1 MDVFQ
6 EPIKSG
12 ENGQAFGEFSHTE
25 LAHYPVV
32 CNHHNLPG
40 RRPVMYSTSII
51 VFFSSTIAML
61 VWGIS
66 RTLELQRA
74 RWEIEEL
81 EDQIIDLGEQAKRV
95 FTRARF

>member
-1 MDVFQ
+1 
-6 EPIKSG
+6 
-12 ENGQAFGEFSHTE
+12 
-25 LAHYPVV
+25 
-32 CNHHNLPG
+32 
-40 RRPVMYSTSII
+40 MYSTSII

-81 EDQIIDLGEQAKRV
+81 EDQIIDLGEQPKRV